1 MPATNP
7 RVMDMVR
14 EELAKNPDIQNE
26 ELFEKAKAIDP
37 EIASLSMRQ
46 FNARYPLQ
54 VKRVQSRAPGAE
66 APRGRQRRAGA
77 ARSTRA
83 PSSSRRANARLA
95 AAAPI
100 RATFLEFAEE
110 LLAATEK
117 GTAAVVRI
125 VGNVD
130 QYVERV
136 LKAAGKA

>member
-14 EELAKNPDIQNE
+14 EEIAKNPDIQNE

-37 EIASLSMRQ
+37 EIANLSMRQ
-46 FNARYPLQ
+46 FNARYRLQ
-54 VKRVQSRAPGAE
+54 VKRVQGRAPGAE
-66 APRGRQRRAGA
+66 APRGRRRRAGT

-83 PSSSRRANARLA
+83 PSSSRRPNTPLA
-95 AAAPI
+95 AAAPV
-100 RATFLEFAEE
+100 RAAFLEFAEE

-136 LKAAGKA
+136 LKAAGKV

>member
-14 EELAKNPDIQNE
+14 EELAKNPDITNE

-37 EIASLSMRQ
+37 EIANLSMRQ

-54 VKRVQSRAPGAE
+54 VKRAQGRAPDAE
-66 APRGRQRRAGA
+66 APRGRQRRTGA

-100 RATFLEFAEE
+100 RAAFLEFAEE

-117 GTAAVVRI
+117 GTAAVVRV

>member
-14 EELAKNPDIQNE
+14 EELAKNPDITNE

-37 EIASLSMRQ
+37 EIANLSMRQ

-54 VKRVQSRAPGAE
+54 VKRVQGRAPDAE
-66 APRGRQRRAGA
+66 APRGRQRRTGA

-100 RATFLEFAEE
+100 RAAFLEFAEE

-117 GTAAVVRI
+117 GTAAVVRV

>member
-14 EELAKNPDIQNE
+14 EELAKNPDITNE

-37 EIASLSMRQ
+37 EIANLSMRQ

-54 VKRVQSRAPGAE
+54 VKRAQGRAPGAE

-100 RATFLEFAEE
+100 RAAFLEFAEE

-117 GTAAVVRI
+117 GTAAVVRV

>member
-14 EELAKNPDIQNE
+14 EELAKNPDITNE

-37 EIASLSMRQ
+37 EIANLSMRQ

-54 VKRVQSRAPGAE
+54 VKRVQGRAPDAE

-100 RATFLEFAEE
+100 RAAFLEFAEE

-117 GTAAVVRI
+117 GTAAVVRV

>member
-14 EELAKNPDIQNE
+14 EELAKNPDITNE

-37 EIASLSMRQ
+37 EIANLSMRQ

-54 VKRVQSRAPGAE
+54 VKRVQGRAPDAE
-66 APRGRQRRAGA
+66 APRGRQRRTGA

-95 AAAPI
+95 AAAPV
-100 RATFLEFAEE
+100 RAAFLEFAEE

-117 GTAAVVRI
+117 GTAAVVRV